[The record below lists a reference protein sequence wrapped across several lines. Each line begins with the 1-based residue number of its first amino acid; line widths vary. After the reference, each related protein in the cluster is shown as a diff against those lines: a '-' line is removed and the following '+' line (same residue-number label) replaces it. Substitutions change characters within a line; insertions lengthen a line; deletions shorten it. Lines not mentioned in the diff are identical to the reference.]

1 MQLPHLYDWNGE
13 HGITAVSGANDILI
27 NDPQQYADVHQMV
40 RISPSARPINMA
52 DLPILDELEVSEL
65 ANALFMKLVEKSVQL
80 LGQI

>member
-1 MQLPHLYDWNGE
+1 
-13 HGITAVSGANDILI
+13 
-27 NDPQQYADVHQMV
+27 
-40 RISPSARPINMA
+40 MA